1 MNSPITNFLLYLSAD
16 KPSTFYNPGEKQAFA
31 EQIRTKAG
39 VIYANEYD
47 AGVKIFGNKKAFDA
61 FMVDLERNPKY
72 YIELAGEEV
81 QKMEGPLLPVND
93 FMSYF
98 TDINNILKEAKD
110 LNLDI
115 TKEAD
120 YKKFLAYL
128 TDRGPGVLNMAR
140 ETIIKYVDGL
150 QAQEEANAAAVAI
163 APQMPKNFLW
173 LIILGVIIL
182 IYINK

>member
-1 MNSPITNFLLYLSAD
+1 MNSPITEFLLYVSGN
-16 KPSTFYNPGEKQAFA
+16 KPSTFFNPGEKQVFA
-31 EQIRTKAG
+31 EQIRAKAG
-39 VIYANEYD
+39 IIYANEFD
-47 AGVKIFGNKKAFDA
+47 AGVKIFGSKKAFDA
-61 FMVDLERNPKY
+61 FIVDLERNPKY
-72 YIELAGEEV
+72 YIEIAGEEV
-81 QKMEGPLLPVND
+81 QKMESPLLPIND

-115 TKEAD
+115 TKDSD
-120 YKKFLAYL
+120 YKKFLANL
-128 TDRGPGVLNMAR
+128 SDRGPGVLNMAR

-150 QAQEEANAAAVAI
+150 QAQEEAAQAVAI